1 MDIKTQRMCPNA
13 GLLRKKKW
21 LFDKATF
28 TKIMFHKNWT
38 NNDSN
43 NIINYNSD

>member
-28 TKIMFHKNWT
+28 KKCFTKIELIMIA
-38 NNDSN
+38 
-43 NIINYNSD
+43 IILLIIIQIK